1 MKYFIQTFGCQQNIA
16 DSERIASYY
25 QARGFEPA
33 KDAKNADIVVVNT
46 CVVKERAENKIYG
59 YVRNLKEAKRRNKNM
74 RIIVTGCLVGTA
86 VRDATGKIYKL
97 LQKRMPLVDEFLP
110 MEEIGFEYVP
120 VRTDTKH
127 AWVVISNG
135 CNNYCTYCIVPF
147 SRGKEKSRPYE
158 EIMKEVEDLA
168 AKGYTQITLL
178 GQNVN
183 SFGSDI
189 VHKAREKGQKYVEIE
204 GKKVKPVFVTHL
216 GRLRIPTLFPQLLE
230 SVAKTPGI
238 EKVTIMS
245 SNPWDFS
252 DDLIDVYARNK
263 NINRLLHLP
272 VQHGDTAILKKM
284 NRWYSREL
292 YLELID
298 RIKVKIPEIQF
309 TTDLIVGFPGE
320 TEESFQKTISLSKE
334 VGFVRAFVSQ
344 YSPRKGTA
352 AEISF
357 IDEVPHEIKVK
368 RFHLLDT
375 MINQTHKD
383 VHVKVQV

>member
-25 QARGFEPA
+25 QARGFKPTKNA
-33 KDAKNADIVVVNT
+33 KQADIVVVNT

-59 YVRNLKEAKRRNKNM
+59 YVRNLKEAKTRNKNM

-86 VRDATGKIYKL
+86 VRDTTGKIYKL
-97 LQKRMPLVDEFLP
+97 LQQRMPLVDEFLP
-110 MEEIGFEYVP
+110 MEEIGFEHVP

-127 AWVVISNG
+127 GWVVISNG
-135 CNNYCTYCIVPF
+135 CNNFCTYCIVPF
-147 SRGKEKSRPYE
+147 SRGREISRPYE
-158 EIMKEVEDLA
+158 EIIKEVEDLA
-168 AKGYTQITLL
+168 SKGYETVTLL

-183 SFGSDI
+183 SYGADI
-189 VHKAREKGQKYVEIE
+189 VNKAREKGQKTLEIE
-204 GKKVKPVFVTHL
+204 GKKVNPVFVTHL
-216 GRLRIPTLFPQLLE
+216 GRLRIPTLFPQLLDR
-230 SVAKTPGI
+230 VAKMGFK
-238 EKVTIMS
+238 KVTIMS

-252 DDLIDVYARNK
+252 DELIDVYAANK
-263 NINRLLHLP
+263 NIDRILHLP

-292 YLELID
+292 YLDLIA
-298 RIKVKIPEIQF
+298 RIKAKIPEIQF
-309 TTDLIVGFPGE
+309 MTDIVVGFPGE
-320 TEESFQKTISLSKE
+320 TEESFEKTISLCKE

-357 IDEVPHEIKVK
+357 IDEVPHDVKVK
-368 RFHLLDT
+368 RFHILDD

-383 VHVKVQV
+383 VHVRVQV

>member
-33 KDAKNADIVVVNT
+33 KDAKKADIVVVNT

-59 YVRNLKEAKRRNKNM
+59 YVRNLKEAKSRNKNI

-86 VRDATGKIYKL
+86 VRDTTGKIYKL

-110 MEEIGFEYVP
+110 MEEIGFENIP
-120 VRTDTKH
+120 VRADKKH
-127 AWVVISNG
+127 GWVVISNG
-135 CNNYCTYCIVPF
+135 CNNFCTYCIVPF
-147 SRGKEKSRPYE
+147 SRGREISRPYE
-158 EIMKEVEDLA
+158 EIIKEVENLKA
-168 AKGYTQITLL
+168 EGYESVTLL

-183 SFGSDI
+183 SYGADI
-189 VHKAREKGQKYVEIE
+189 VKKAMENGAKTVEIE
-204 GKKVKPVFVTHL
+204 GKSVEPVFVTHL

-230 SVAKTPGI
+230 RVAQMGFK
-238 EKVTIMS
+238 KVTIMS

-252 DDLIDVYARNK
+252 DELIDVYARNK
-263 NINRLLHLP
+263 NIDRLLHLP

-284 NRWYSREL
+284 NRWYSREQ
-292 YLELID
+292 YLELVN
-298 RIKVKIPEIQF
+298 KMKAKIPEIQF

-320 TEESFQKTISLSKE
+320 TEESFQQTVSLSKE

-357 IDEVPHEIKVK
+357 VDEVPHEEKVK
-368 RFHLLDT
+368 RFHILDE

-383 VHVKVQV
+383 VHVKVQT